1 MSRAPTNAPE
11 LLLIMEM
18 KILRGFM
25 AIVKEDS
32 EIKIKDLISIG
43 WLGRERFGEGDTGKL
58 QLAPDVFNVYT
69 QEKSRWVQQVGNQ
82 YTELR
87 TPILVYLETLVDKCI
102 PGWDGTC
109 ASQSDT
115 GKPDH
120 HYYF

>member
-58 QLAPDVFNVYT
+58 QLAPDFYFMYTHRRSQDGFN
-69 QEKSRWVQQVGNQ
+69 EWVIN
-82 YTELR
+82 TLNS
-87 TPILVYLETLVDKCI
+87 IL
-102 PGWDGTC
+102 
-109 ASQSDT
+109 S
-115 GKPDH
+115 
-120 HYYF
+120 

>member
-18 KILRGFM
+18 KILRGIM

-58 QLAPDVFNVYT
+58 QLAPDFFNVYT
-69 QEKSRWVQQVGNQ
+69 QEKSRWVQRVGNQ
-82 YTELR
+82 YTELH
-87 TPILVYLETLVDKCI
+87 PILVYLETLVDKCT

-120 HYYF
+120 HYF

>member
-1 MSRAPTNAPE
+1 MSRPPTNAPE

-58 QLAPDVFNVYT
+58 QLAPDFFNVYT

-87 TPILVYLETLVDKCI
+87 TPILVYLETLVDKCT